1 MGRKNTFRFKTKFKK
16 FSAYQNGGLSAL
28 QMYYLTPLRNGNF
41 MLIFVWPI
49 SSFLKMYPVIKLWI
63 THSIHLSVLKMTLF
77 LTSAILVCLLF
88 VVDPKTCSCS
98 SRFRSSSI
106 WSFALAFCTLR
117 CAFCSSNSRNLF
129 VTQSLIRAAL
139 ASTALASASRKAFCK
154 KRPKRPKFRKTF
166 GTVLY
171 YLVGVTLKDLDL
183 CAFLK
188 SLLGFFHVQI

>member
-1 MGRKNTFRFKTKFKK
+1 M
-16 FSAYQNGGLSAL
+16 
-28 QMYYLTPLRNGNF
+28 
-41 MLIFVWPI
+41 VI
-49 SSFLKMYPVIKLWI
+49 SCWFLYGQFHPFLKMYPVIKLWI
-63 THSIHLSVLKMTLF
+63 TPSIHLSALKMTLF

-188 SLLGFFHVQI
+188 SLLGFFSCTDIMNGFNLKGKHCVNKYCRGKGLIKYFSKVTKVYVL